1 MKTDT
6 KLSRRRF
13 LKLASTA
20 TTTTLWSKETL
31 LFGQTTFSYDILIRG
46 GDVIDPSQSLR
57 GKRDLLVHDGRV
69 VRIEPEIAG
78 VSAKQVI
85 DAKGKL
91 VVPGLI
97 DLHGHIGLKGESL
110 GLPVDSL
117 MAFTGVTTCVS
128 AGDKGYQDF
137 ESFRSSILS
146 PLKTRTFAFLNISR
160 LGLTKW
166 PEPELLDINNASVDK
181 AVEMFSAHPN
191 TLIGLKV
198 RESRHIVGENGLE
211 PLRRAIAAAEKVG
224 PTTRVMC
231 HIGKA
236 PGQLSALLD
245 LLRPGDI
252 LTHAYSGSGNNTV
265 QNGRV
270 LPAALAAKG
279 RGVII
284 DVGHGKGSFDYTI
297 AEAAIAQGLLP
308 DTLSGDLHVPSIK
321 SQGKPYLPWVMS
333 KFLHLGFT
341 LEQVIAMTT
350 INPARI
356 IGRIGGLG
364 TLKVGAPADVTVL
377 ESVGQECAFW
387 DTKNHRRTG
396 ERFLRPVVVIRDG
409 QIAAQSSGTTT
420 PYP

>member
-1 MKTDT
+1 MKTDM

-13 LKLASTA
+13 LKLAAVTG
-20 TTTTLWSKETL
+20 TTTLWSKQMP
-31 LFGQTTFSYDILIRG
+31 LFGQVPFSYDLLIRG
-46 GDVIDPSQSLR
+46 GDVIDSSQDLH
-57 GKRDLLVHDGRV
+57 GKRDLVVHNGRI

-78 VSAKQVI
+78 ISAKKVI
-85 DAKGKL
+85 DAKGKF
-91 VVPGLI
+91 VVPGLV
-97 DLHGHIGLKGESL
+97 DLHGHIGSEGEPL
-110 GLPVDSL
+110 GLPVDDI
-117 MAFTGVTTCVS
+117 MEFTGVTTCVS
-128 AGDKGYQDF
+128 AGDKGCQDF
-137 ESFRSSILS
+137 ENFRSNILS
-146 PLKTRTFAFLNISR
+146 RLKTRTFAFLNISR

-166 PEPELLDINNASVDK
+166 PEPELLDINDVSVDK
-181 AVEMFSAHPN
+181 AVEMFSAHPDI
-191 TLIGLKV
+191 LIGFKV
-198 RESRHIVGENGLE
+198 RESRHVVGENGLE
-211 PLRRAIAAAEKVG
+211 PLRRAIKAAEKVG
-224 PTTRVMC
+224 PTARVMC

-236 PGQLSALLD
+236 PGKLSDLLD

-279 RGVII
+279 RGVIM

-297 AEAAIAQGLLP
+297 AEPAIKQGLLP

-321 SQGKPYLPWVMS
+321 SPGKPYLPWVMS
-333 KFLHLGFT
+333 KFLHLGFG

-356 IGRIGGLG
+356 IGRIGDLG
-364 TLKVGAPADVTVL
+364 TLKVGAGADITIL
-377 ESVGQECAFW
+377 ESVEQACTFW
-387 DTKNHRRTG
+387 DTENHSRTG

-409 QIAAQSSGTTT
+409 RIAARPSGIST

>member
-1 MKTDT
+1 MKNDT

-13 LKLASTA
+13 LKLAA
-20 TTTTLWSKETL
+20 AAGTTTLWSKETP
-31 LFGQTTFSYDILIRG
+31 LFGQAPFSYDILIRG

-57 GKRDLLVHDGRV
+57 GKRDLLIHNGRV
-69 VRIEPEIAG
+69 IRIEPQIAG

-85 DAKGKL
+85 DAKDKL

-110 GLPVDSL
+110 GLPVDDL
-117 MAFTGVTTCVS
+117 MKFTAVTTCVS

-137 ESFRSSILS
+137 ESFRSNIISR
-146 PLKTRTFAFLNISR
+146 LKTRTFAFLNISR

-166 PEPELLDINNASVDK
+166 PEPELLDINDASVDK
-181 AVEMFSAHPN
+181 AVEMFSAHSDI
-191 TLIGLKV
+191 LIGLKV

-211 PLRRAIAAAEKVG
+211 PLRRAIKAAEKVG
-224 PTTRVMC
+224 PTARVMC

-236 PGQLSALLD
+236 PGNLSDLLD

-270 LPAALAAKG
+270 LPAALAAKA

-297 AEAAIAQGLLP
+297 AEAAIEQGLLP
-308 DTLSGDLHVPSIK
+308 DTLSSDLHVPSIN
-321 SQGKPYLPWVMS
+321 SPGKPYLPWVMS
-333 KFLHLGFT
+333 KFLHLGFG

-356 IGRIGGLG
+356 IGRIKDLG
-364 TLKVGAPADVTVL
+364 TLKVGAGANVAIL
-377 ESVGQECAFW
+377 ESVEQECTFW
-387 DTKNHRRTG
+387 DTKNHSRTG
-396 ERFLRPVVVIRDG
+396 ERFLRPIVVIRNG
-409 QIAAQSSGTTT
+409 RIAARSSDTNT